1 MFVVVY
7 GTLKRGYGNNR
18 LLQTSNFVSECIV
31 PGYLL
36 RNAGFP
42 VAFPSPDDALKGELW
57 DIGDDLSTLS
67 NLDRL
72 ESNGRMY
79 NRTPVEAISL
89 TETEPFAEGVNAHM
103 YVGVHEFWNRLE
115 DEQLPL
121 CPVVDGYYRWS
132 REY

>member
-42 VAFPSPDDALKGELW
+42 VAFPDQDSSLKGELW

-79 NRTPVEAISL
+79 QRTLVEAIH
-89 TETEPFAEGVNAHM
+89 PAENPLREIMAAEM
-103 YVGVHEFWNRLE
+103 YVGVHEFWNRLG

-121 CPVVDGYYRWS
+121 CPVVNGYYKWS